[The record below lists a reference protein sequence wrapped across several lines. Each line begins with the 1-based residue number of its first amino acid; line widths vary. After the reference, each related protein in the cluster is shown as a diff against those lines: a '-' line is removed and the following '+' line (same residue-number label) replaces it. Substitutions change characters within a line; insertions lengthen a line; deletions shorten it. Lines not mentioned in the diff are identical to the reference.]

1 MSLKKGVFLTI
12 IIEDDQNFTH
22 RITIIIIMGVQAP
35 PGGGNATTQP
45 MTNLRTAAN
54 SDKDDDPSA
63 LVPIPI
69 ATLGS
74 TSIAEHRE
82 GRTNVEVVRLRPI
95 HSIFFLVFKRLDR

>member
-1 MSLKKGVFLTI
+1 
-12 IIEDDQNFTH
+12 
-22 RITIIIIMGVQAP
+22 
-35 PGGGNATTQP
+35 

-74 TSIAEHRE
+74 TSIAEQRDVE
-82 GRTNVEVVRLRPI
+82 GRTTFEVVRLC
-95 HSIFFLVFKRLDR
+95 F

>member
-1 MSLKKGVFLTI
+1 VKKDFFFLTI
-12 IIEDDQNFTH
+12 IISEDDQNFTH
-22 RITIIIIMGVQAP
+22 RIIIMGE
-35 PGGGNATTQP
+35 GNATTQQHQAQQQP

-82 GRTNVEVVRLRPI
+82 GRTNVEVVRATNSFDFFSLLLR
-95 HSIFFLVFKRLDR
+95 L

>member
-12 IIEDDQNFTH
+12 IIEDDQSFTH
-22 RITIIIIMGVQAP
+22 RITIIIMGVQAP

-74 TSIAEHRE
+74 TSIAEQRDE
-82 GRTNVEVVRLRPI
+82 GRTTEVVRLC
-95 HSIFFLVFKRLDR
+95 F